1 MKIDI
6 RILKREDDRSTFSC
20 GKVELDYFFQK
31 FAGQNQFKHYIGT
44 TYIAVEGQKI
54 LGFVSVSVA
63 TLTNDEIA
71 LQKLPNYPLPVLK
84 IARLGVDKRYQNL
97 GIGRKLLKA
106 MFQLALEQKE
116 RFGCVGVVV
125 DAKKEAVA
133 FYKKLGFTK
142 LQIMNQK
149 HYHDLIG
156 MFLPIGSIAQAK

>member
-6 RILKREDDRSTFSC
+6 RILKREDDRSDFSC
-20 GKVELDYFFQK
+20 GEIELDYFFQK

-44 TYIAVEGQKI
+44 TYVAVEGQTI

-97 GIGRKLLKA
+97 GIGQKLLKA
-106 MFQLALEQKE
+106 MFRLALEQKE
-116 RFGCVGVVV
+116 RFGCVGIVV

-133 FYKKLGFTK
+133 FYEKLGFTV
-142 LQIMNQK
+142 LQTTNQK
-149 HYHDLIG
+149 HYHDLTG
-156 MFLPIGSIAQAK
+156 MFLPIGTIAQAG

>member
-1 MKIDI
+1 M
-6 RILKREDDRSTFSC
+6 
-20 GKVELDYFFQK
+20 
-31 FAGQNQFKHYIGT
+31 N
-44 TYIAVEGQKI
+44 
-54 LGFVSVSVA
+54 
-63 TLTNDEIA
+63 
-71 LQKLPNYPLPVLK
+71 

-133 FYKKLGFTK
+133 FYKKLGFTE

-149 HYHDLIG
+149 HYHDLIC
-156 MFLPIGSIAQAK
+156 MFLPIGSIA